1 MWKKNLKIN
10 KMSKILGLDLGT
22 NSIGWAIVDTNQNKI
37 IDYGARIFT
46 SQKTSKKKFRKQA
59 IELNDIRF
67 KVIDFLIQNFK
78 ATPFLFGLSFLTILT
93 FTLTIINRQ
102 NWQFWLNIGLT
113 ALFTTLTIFHQ
124 DKNKK

>member
-1 MWKKNLKIN
+1 MLKKNLKID

-22 NSIGWAIVDTNQNKI
+22 NSIGWAIVDTDQNKI
-37 IDYGARIFT
+37 IDCCVRIFL
-46 SQKTSKKKFRKQA
+46 SQKIAKKNLWKQA
-59 IELNDIRF
+59 IELTEIRF
-67 KVIDFLIQNFK
+67 KVIDFLTQNFK
-78 ATPFLFGLSFLTILT
+78 ATPYLFGLSFLTILT

>member
-1 MWKKNLKIN
+1 MGR
-10 KMSKILGLDLGT
+10 ILGLDLGD
-22 NSIGWAIVDTNQNKI
+22 NSIGWAIVDTDQNKI
-37 IDYGARIFT
+37 VNCGVKIFHT
-46 SQKTSKKKFRKQA
+46 SQISKRKFRKQT
-59 IELNDIRF
+59 IELSKTRF
-67 KVIDFLIQNFK
+67 KAIDFLLQNFK
-78 ATPFLFGLSFLTILT
+78 TTPYLFGLTFLTILT